1 MRSPS
6 AVLHLLL
13 LAAVT
18 TACGD
23 DNNNPSGPGPI
34 GGSTD
39 IPISEIGNTISPAG
53 VLVAGTNYSIDGD
66 LTVIANQAGDV
77 TLSLQADLNNAPE
90 LLAKVNTWA
99 PALVSA
105 GGWGSG
111 FLANG
116 VIGTDVKLRV
126 TSEGIQDYLNPDKKR
141 STLVRYD
148 AKVGDVYRTSLSDG
162 STITRNVTAVST
174 QDDFPYGFFQIKT
187 ITVEQPSR
195 IPGVSK
201 FVYRANHR
209 FGLVW
214 VQAQLEDGSTLSYYL
229 FPQNY

>member
-1 MRSPS
+1 MRSPHG
-6 AVLHLLL
+6 VLGLAL
-13 LAAVT
+13 LAAAT
-18 TACGD
+18 AACGS
-23 DNNNPSGPGPI
+23 DNPTGPGPL

-39 IPISEIGNTISPAG
+39 LPISQVGNTISPGG
-53 VLVAGTNYSIDGD
+53 VLVAGTNYSVGGE
-66 LTVIANQAGDV
+66 LTVTANQGGDV
-77 TLSLQADLNNAPE
+77 TLRLAADLNNAPE

-126 TSEGIQDYLNPDKKR
+126 TSEGIQDYLNPDRKR
-141 STLVRYD
+141 TTLVRYD
-148 AKVGDVYRTSLSDG
+148 AKVGDVYTTSLSDG
-162 STITRNVTAVST
+162 STITRTVTAVSS
-174 QDDFPYGFFQIKT
+174 QDDFPYGFLQIKT

-195 IPGVSK
+195 IPGVRK

-214 VQAQLEDGSTLSYYL
+214 VQAQLEDGTTLSYYL